1 VKQPY
6 VKYAFKVRKYKQ
18 EGVLDCGFY
27 LRKTEGLFN
36 NLCTRRGILV
46 SWSSIFKRTAE
57 IRPERGGQRP
67 ATGVGLRRGG
77 AMAGGPELDGA
88 RGPANS
94 EHLSLNRK
102 RREVE
107 KLTAESSRVVA
118 RAERG
123 LGTRAAV
130 GDGCGLGGF
139 HTSAS

>member
-1 VKQPY
+1 MHAKEYSRFLVVDLQTDGRDQ
-6 VKYAFKVRKYKQ
+6 AR
-18 EGVLDCGFY
+18 E
-27 LRKTEGLFN
+27 
-36 NLCTRRGILV
+36 RRAAAGH
-46 SWSSIFKRTAE
+46 
-57 IRPERGGQRP
+57 RGWPP
-67 ATGVGLRRGG
+67 AQWHHGRR
-77 AMAGGPELDGA
+77 ARA
-88 RGPANS
+88 RGPANF
-94 EHLSLNRK
+94 EHLSLNEK